1 MRIKYNIF
9 LFLIFIPLLTF
20 ITSCT
25 LETRLDSEE
34 THKLCETYA
43 EKVGW
48 IKSATAADL
57 SPAEELSVVAKRYN
71 SAGTPLCLFE
81 VTAVEESDT
90 ETGLPLKLTLLI
102 KEVYCGDT
110 SLKDR
115 EIERFTGLTVTENA
129 LAGQKYVGYLS
140 SRDTLYFFNPYWTFL
155 ITDDNT
161 LVSPFGCPVED
172 EEEVA
177 KGNLSVDSRNYT
189 GQKLDYF
196 IAKVKEVG

>member
-20 ITSCT
+20 MTSCT
-25 LETRLDSEE
+25 SETKLNSEE
-34 THKLCETYA
+34 AHKLCETYA

-57 SPAEELSVVAKRYN
+57 SPTEELSAVVKRYN
-71 SAGTPLCLFE
+71 SSGTPLCLFE

-90 ETGLPLKLTLLI
+90 GTGLPLKLTLLI
-102 KEVYCGDT
+102 KEVYCGDA

-115 EIERFTGLTVTENA
+115 EIEGFTGLTVTENA
-129 LAGQKYVGYLS
+129 LAEQKYVGYLS
-140 SRDTLYFFNPYWTFL
+140 SRDGLCLINPYWTFL
-155 ITDDNT
+155 VTDDNT
-161 LVSPFGCPVED
+161 LVSPYGCLLEN

-196 IAKVKEVG
+196 IAKVKEAG